1 MKRFLLILTL
11 CLLCAGLAA
20 AEGAVTDR
28 IYPAGLDAQSNAD
41 QMWQLLDDDPA
52 TCWSFVGW
60 TSVTTDDT
68 PEASFWFNGET
79 LGAVWLRTGDC
90 RSAEAYYGSAVPTS
104 VRLRIY
110 SGYSAADYAYSLS
123 DTYDLTGIS
132 GVRVSGYERLALP
145 AAHTGVTRVEL
156 YVTGWRRG
164 SVYTNS
170 ICISDLLFSRSNG
183 AAVPVS
189 DAYDRTR
196 TTGSGG
202 IRTTLS
208 MRLATRSGPSTKYT
222 ELGSYFKAGD
232 PITVLSR
239 AYDSGNGIWWV
250 QVEFTYLG
258 TPRRAYTGL
267 KRVNL
272 DAGLIPEESFLG
284 YATVQRSAV
293 GYYGPGSTYTR
304 YKDPVPAGTYASVY
318 NAENGYVQLEYRAN
332 DTQKKRV
339 WVSVSDVSL
348 SWDDIIY

>member
-20 AEGAVTDR
+20 AESTVTDR
-28 IYPAGLDAQSNAD
+28 IYPTGLDAQSGAD
-41 QMWQLLDDDPA
+41 QLYRLLDGDA
-52 TCWSFVGW
+52 STCWSFVGW

-79 LGAVWLRTGDC
+79 LGSVWIRTGDC

-104 VRLRIY
+104 LRLRVY
-110 SGYSAADYAYSLS
+110 TGYSAADYSYTLS
-123 DTYDLTGIS
+123 DIFDLSSVGGYRS
-132 GVRVSGYERLALP
+132 AGYECLTLP
-145 AAHTGVTRVEL
+145 AAHNGVTRVEL
-156 YVTGWRRG
+156 FITGWRRG
-164 SVYTNS
+164 SSYANS
-170 ICISDLLFSRSNG
+170 ICVSDILFSRSGGTAPAPNPHDWTP
-183 AAVPVS
+183 PV
-189 DAYDRTR
+189 
-196 TTGSGG
+196 SGG

-222 ELGSYFKAGD
+222 ELGSYFRAGD

-250 QVEFTYLG
+250 QVEFNYQG
-258 TPRRAYTGL
+258 VKRRAYTGL

-272 DAGLIPEESFLG
+272 DASLIPEENFLG
-284 YATVQRSAV
+284 YATVLHSAV
-293 GYYGPGSTYTR
+293 GYYGPGSSYTR
-304 YKDPVPAGTYASVY
+304 YKDAVPGGTYASVY
-318 NAENGYVQLEYRAN
+318 NAENGYVQLEFKAN